1 MDMSAVLAYKS
12 LFLANRTRG
21 AVEQASEGKG
31 CTATANAARVAV
43 TASQSIVPLFAVS
56 DCIARTAGNKTLQ
69 GAASTLANSKLKN
82 IAGVIATKTT
92 TNALPAMPQT
102 VKVLSKLGVAANIAY
117 AAAKCM
123 DASEE
128 NKTEVLLTATG
139 NCAGMYLFE
148 KLYSLAVKKLEPKTL
163 SNGVNCVSNIISTK
177 IPFLK
182 SIKLS
187 SVLLGIG
194 FVAISLLGCKFGEIV
209 GKFIYDSSTEAKK
222 KKLIAENF
230 NSGNKNNNVNLN
242 A

>member
-1 MDMSAVLAYKS
+1 MSAVLAYKS

-21 AVEQASEGKG
+21 AVEQASEGKN
-31 CTATANAARVAV
+31 CTAVANGARVAV
-43 TASQSIVPLFAVS
+43 TASQSIVPLLAVS
-56 DCIARTAGNKTLQ
+56 ECLAKTAKNKTLQ

-82 IAGVIATKTT
+82 IATSITTGSAANSLGTGVR
-92 TNALPAMPQT
+92 T
-102 VKVLSKLGVAANIAY
+102 VKILSGLGVAANIAY

-123 DASEE
+123 DAKEE

-148 KLYSLAVKKLEPKTL
+148 RLYSTIVKKLEPKMLT
-163 SNGVNCVSNIISTK
+163 NGMTNVSNIIPTK

-182 SIKLS
+182 SVKLS
-187 SVLLGIG
+187 SILLGVG

-209 GKFIYDSSTEAKK
+209 GKFIYDSSTEAKQ

-230 NSGNKNNNVNLN
+230 NSENKNIFR
-242 A
+242 